1 MVITQQQ
8 IRRAVPEV
16 SNKLLDQFVASLNM
30 WSEPFKIN
38 TPQRMAHYLTQ
49 VIFES
54 GYLKSVE
61 ENMNYSAE
69 RLLQVFPEYFKSKEE
84 AASYAR
90 NPMKIANR
98 VYANR
103 MGNGN
108 EASGD
113 GWRYH
118 GRGFIMLT
126 GKSNY
131 YQFSKYDLCTKDVVV
146 NPESV
151 AEFPLNQVASM
162 WFWERNNINAI
173 ADLDDGKAIGE
184 DLVTRITKIVNGG
197 TNGLAQRKYIYR
209 KIRRD
214 FGY

>member
-1 MVITQQQ
+1 
-8 IRRAVPEV
+8 
-16 SNKLLDQFVASLNM
+16 
-30 WSEPFKIN
+30 
-38 TPQRMAHYLTQ
+38 MAHYLSQ
-49 VIFES
+49 VIYES

-69 RLLQVFPEYFKSKEE
+69 RLLQVFPKYFKSKEE

-118 GRGFIMLT
+118 GRSFIMLT
-126 GKSNY
+126 GRLNY
-131 YQFSKYDLCTKDVVV
+131 EKFSKYDLCTKDVVI
-146 NPESV
+146 NPDSV
-151 AEFPLNQVASM
+151 AEYPLNQVASM

-209 KIRRD
+209 KIRKE

>member
-8 IRRAVPEV
+8 IRRAVPEIG
-16 SNKLLDQFVASLNM
+16 SKHLDSFVASFNA
-30 WSEPFKIN
+30 WSEPFLIN
-38 TPQRMAHYLTQ
+38 TPQRMAHYLSQ

-54 GYLKSVE
+54 NYLKCVE
-61 ENMNYSAE
+61 ENMNYSAD
-69 RLLQVFPEYFKSKEE
+69 RLLQVFPRYFKSKEE
-84 AASYAR
+84 AAVYAH
-90 NPMKIANR
+90 NPVKIGSR

-103 MGNGN
+103 NGNGN

-126 GKSNY
+126 FKNNY
-131 YQFSKYDLCTKDVVV
+131 EQFSKYDLCTKDVVA

-151 AEFPLNQVASM
+151 AEYPINQIASM

-209 KIRRD
+209 KIRKE

>member
-16 SNKLLDQFVASLNM
+16 SNKLLDQFIASLNA
-30 WSEPFKIN
+30 WSEPFQIN
-38 TPQRMAHYLTQ
+38 NHRRMAHYLSQ

-54 GYLKSVE
+54 NYLKSVE

-69 RLLQVFPEYFKSKEE
+69 RLLQVFPRYFKSKEE
-84 AASYAR
+84 AAAYAH
-90 NPMKIANR
+90 NPIKIANR

-118 GRGFIMLT
+118 GRGYIMLT
-126 GKSNY
+126 GFQNY
-131 YQFSKYDLCTKDVVV
+131 QQFSKYDLCTKPVLAS
-146 NPESV
+146 PESV
-151 AEFPLNQVASM
+151 AEYPLNQVCSM

-209 KIRRD
+209 RIRRE

>member
-1 MVITQQQ
+1 MIITQQQ

-30 WSEPFKIN
+30 WSEPFQIN
-38 TPQRMAHYLTQ
+38 TPQRMAHYLSQ

-54 GYLKSVE
+54 NYLKSVE

-69 RLLQVFPEYFKSKEE
+69 RLLQVFPKYFKSKEE

-118 GRGFIMLT
+118 GRAFIMLT
-126 GKSNY
+126 GRSNY
-131 YQFSKYDLCTKDVVV
+131 EQFSKYDLCTKDAVA
-146 NPESV
+146 NPGSV
-151 AEFPLNQVASM
+151 AEYPLNQVASM

-209 KIRRD
+209 KIRKE